1 MSPELYLEK
10 HYKGVYKTLKDSN
23 THDADLF
30 FFVCSAMSTYRHDHP
45 CYKNDTLSVNKD
57 EYRNLYT
64 TLARAV
70 ESGDP
75 LVIGLTVG
83 QVVERLKTLSE

>member
-1 MSPELYLEK
+1 MKSIEQIICDRFPSVIMYPQADVNITNSKLESMITACIEDYISQK
-10 HYKGVYKTLKDSN
+10 
-23 THDADLF
+23 
-30 FFVCSAMSTYRHDHP
+30 P
-45 CYKNDTLSVNKD
+45 NKD

>member
-1 MSPELYLEK
+1 MKDIIDIINNRYPLIRKNYHKEVHVTGGELESMIVNCVADYVCQKPDK
-10 HYKGVYKTLKDSN
+10 H
-23 THDADLF
+23 
-30 FFVCSAMSTYRHDHP
+30 
-45 CYKNDTLSVNKD
+45 

-83 QVVERLKTLSE
+83 QVVERLKILSE

>member
-1 MSPELYLEK
+1 MSPRDFVETHFPDTYKFLDDNRGELGGNLRHFVYSAIELYRRE
-10 HYKGVYKTLKDSN
+10 YPYSN
-23 THDADLF
+23 T
-30 FFVCSAMSTYRHDHP
+30 
-45 CYKNDTLSVNKD
+45 VNKD